1 MIVLF
6 ETSKISQ
13 RKKLL
18 LLSGC
23 STVEIVIGVIFNNLV
38 YQISPNRFRH
48 FAIRSISQAK
58 PLMMK
63 DDNPH
68 AVEVISE
75 NETSSSANPGVKSPP
90 SQKAR
95 HSAII
100 TAVSKLVMLHK
111 GTVEGM
117 LLYPG

>member
-1 MIVLF
+1 
-6 ETSKISQ
+6 
-13 RKKLL
+13 
-18 LLSGC
+18 
-23 STVEIVIGVIFNNLV
+23 
-38 YQISPNRFRH
+38 
-48 FAIRSISQAK
+48 
-58 PLMMK
+58 MMK

-75 NETSSSANPGVKSPP
+75 NETSSSNPGVKSPP

-117 LLYPG
+117 LHPECKMEMLIFIC